1 LIKNLAKKIKKGKHQ
16 TTKMKKEITILEHV
30 TTHTS
35 ATMHFTW
42 KYELNIYISIYINLF
57 PHEKQQITREN
68 LFLSL
73 SLFSVANR
81 YFRCILSLSLWF
93 LFSIF
98 LFLLLCEVI
107 SKAILIVDNVLSL
120 LHDLI
125 RIK

>member
-1 LIKNLAKKIKKGKHQ
+1 MIKNLAKKIKKGKHQ

-73 SLFSVANR
+73 SFLCSKSIFP
-81 YFRCILSLSLWF
+81 LHSLSLWF